1 MTQFYDTNALLFN
14 FNKDIQFFLISSLT
28 LTQLESIKQNSK
40 KDPEVRYKTRHLIN
54 WLAKNTNKYQI
65 IDYRKEW
72 DQELKNYPT
81 LLDNTDSRIILTA
94 IKVKDKLTSDLLF
107 ITYDIS
113 CMNLAKKNGLN
124 VFYSVVEE
132 DTYTGYKQIYYK
144 NEEELIDFYSSFNN
158 KQSNYYDLLPN
169 EYIIIKDKNDNIID
183 FRKFLGIGKG
193 YSEIKNI
200 PFNSQIF
207 GKTKAKDIYQQIAID
222 SLNSNQISVIRG
234 PAGTGKSLLSLAYLF
249 EKLEKGKIDKIIIF
263 CNTVATQGSAKLGY
277 YPGSKNQKLL
287 DSQIG
292 NFLASKL
299 GDKFAVQ
306 MLIDKEQL
314 LLLPMSD
321 IRGFDTTGMKAGI
334 YITQAQNMSV
344 DLMKLA
350 LQRIGEDSIVI
361 LDGDSQAQ
369 VDLGAYAGNNNG
381 LKRVSSIFRGE
392 SIYGQVTLKTIYRSK
407 IANIAQRM

>member
-1 MTQFYDTNALLFN
+1 MTYFFDTNTLLFD
-14 FNKDIQFFLISSLT
+14 FNKDTQFFLISSLT

-40 KDPEVRYKTRHLIN
+40 KDPEVRYKTRHIIN
-54 WLAKNTNKYQI
+54 WLAKNTEKYEI
-65 IDYRKEW
+65 IDYQKQW
-72 DQELKNYPT
+72 DDELKNYST

-94 IKVKDKLTSDLLF
+94 IKIKNKYPDLVF
-107 ITYDIS
+107 FTYDIS

-124 VFYSVVEE
+124 VVYSIVEE
-132 DTYTGYKQIYYK
+132 DTYTGYKQIYYE
-144 NEEELIDFYSSFNN
+144 NEEELIDFYSSFND
-158 KQSNYYDLLPN
+158 KQSNYYNLLPN
-169 EYIIIKDKNDNIID
+169 EYIIIKDKNNNIID
-183 FRKFLGIGKG
+183 SRKFLGVGKG

-207 GKTKAKDIYQQIAID
+207 GKTKAKDIYQQIAMD
-222 SLNSNQISVIRG
+222 SLCSNQLSVIRG

-306 MLIDKEQL
+306 MLIDKGQL
-314 LLLPMSD
+314 LLLPMAD
-321 IRGFDTTGMKAGI
+321 IRGFDTTGMRAGI
-334 YITQAQNMSV
+334 YITQAQNMSI

-350 LQRIGEDSIVI
+350 LQRVGQDSIMI

-369 VDLGAYAGNNNG
+369 VDLGVYAGNNNG
-381 LKRVSSIFRGE
+381 LRRVSNVYRGE
-392 SIYGQVTLKTIYRSK
+392 DIYGQVTLKIIYRSK
-407 IANIAQRM
+407 IANIAQKM

>member
-1 MTQFYDTNALLFN
+1 MTYFFDTNTLLFD
-14 FNKDIQFFLISSLT
+14 FNKDTQFFLISSLT

-40 KDPEVRYKTRHLIN
+40 KDPEVRYKTRHIIN
-54 WLAKNTNKYQI
+54 WLAKNIEKYEI
-65 IDYRKEW
+65 IDYQKQW
-72 DQELKNYPT
+72 DDELKNYST

-94 IKVKDKLTSDLLF
+94 IKIKNKYPDLVF
-107 ITYDIS
+107 FTYDIS

-124 VFYSVVEE
+124 VVYSIVEE
-132 DTYTGYKQIYYK
+132 DTYTGYKQIYYE
-144 NEEELIDFYSSFNN
+144 NEEELIDFYSSFND
-158 KQSNYYDLLPN
+158 KQSNYYNLLPN
-169 EYIIIKDKNDNIID
+169 EYIIIKDKNNNIID
-183 FRKFLGIGKG
+183 SRKFLGVGKG

-207 GKTKAKDIYQQIAID
+207 GKTKAKDIYQQIAMD
-222 SLNSNQISVIRG
+222 SLCSNQLSVIRG

-306 MLIDKEQL
+306 MLIDKGQL
-314 LLLPMSD
+314 LLLPMAD
-321 IRGFDTTGMKAGI
+321 IRGFDTTGMRAGI
-334 YITQAQNMSV
+334 YITQAQNMSI

-350 LQRIGEDSIVI
+350 LQRVGQDSIMI

-369 VDLGAYAGNNNG
+369 VDLGVYAGNNNG
-381 LKRVSSIFRGE
+381 LRRVSNVYRGE
-392 SIYGQVTLKTIYRSK
+392 DIYGQVTLKIIYRSK
-407 IANIAQRM
+407 IANIAQKM